1 MRLVYFGTGS
11 FAIPALERTAEH
23 VVLVVTQ
30 PPRPTGRGMKVQ
42 FNSVH
47 TRALELGIP
56 VATPE
61 RARAAEFVE
70 QIEAL
75 KPDALLVASYGQI
88 LSERLL
94 NAAVRGGINLHGSIL
109 PDGRGAAPI
118 QRSVMRGDH
127 ETGITLM
134 QMDRGMD
141 TGNIIEISRLPI
153 GENETYGE
161 LLERMAHR
169 AAGLA
174 EHWMPR
180 IIAGDYPRTPQ
191 PTEGVTIAPKIDP
204 AETRLDP
211 HHETALQLHNRARG
225 LTPEYR
231 PFLETTAGRLRVLRT
246 LVTDAD
252 GDPGTITSV
261 KPLTIAATEGGLV
274 LELVQPEGKRA
285 MSGSD
290 FANGARLRPGNCL
303 IDLAT

>member
-141 TGNIIEISRLPI
+141 TGDIIEITRLPI

-161 LLERMAHR
+161 LSERMAHR

-191 PTEGVTIAPKIDP
+191 PIDGVTIAPKIDP

-211 HHETALQLHNRARG
+211 SKESALQLHNRARG
-225 LTPEYR
+225 LAPDYR
-231 PFLETTAGRLRVLRT
+231 PYIETIAGRLRVLRT
-246 LVTDAD
+246 LLADAS
-252 GDPGTITSV
+252 GDPGTFTSV
-261 KPLTIAATEGGLV
+261 KPLTIATTQDGLV
-274 LELVQPEGKRA
+274 LDLVQPAGKRP
-285 MSGSD
+285 MSGFD